1 MENSRFLFRAVV
13 KAEYCDSDG
22 NNKTIKLLLSRV
34 AVYSPTT
41 VGVADEVLV
50 NAIRNTNLNAEER
63 NSVYSYFETDNKYT
77 DQDCFVLQSETIEQC
92 IGVKDANGKFI
103 FEGDII
109 NNPTWWWGPG
119 YVFLSTGKYSPCG
132 ADNVGE
138 YILSKNISNP
148 SQDAVYNEW
157 NGDEVT
163 VIGNIHENPE
173 LLEGKSGDKR
183 FI

>member
-1 MENSRFLFRAVV
+1 MENNRLLFRAVV
-13 KAEYCDSDG
+13 EADYYDNDG
-22 NNKTIKLLLSRV
+22 NDKTIKLLLNNV

-41 VGVADEVLV
+41 VGVTDEVLI

-63 NSVYSYFETDNKYT
+63 TSVYSYFEIYINKKW
-77 DQDCFVLQSETIEQC
+77 FILEAETIEQC
-92 IGVKDANGKFI
+92 IGVKDANGKLI

-109 NNPTWWWGPG
+109 NDPTWWWGPG
-119 YVFLSTGKYSPCG
+119 YVFLSTGRCGPCR

-148 SQDAVYNEW
+148 SQNAVYNEW

-173 LLEGKSGDKR
+173 LLEDNNVSKN
-183 FI
+183 

>member
-1 MENSRFLFRAVV
+1 MENNRFLFRAVV

-34 AVYSPTT
+34 AVYAPTT

-50 NAIRNTNLNAEER
+50 NAIRNTNLNAKER
-63 NSVYSYFETDNKYT
+63 NSVYSYFETNNKYA
-77 DQDCFVLQSETIEQC
+77 DQEWFVLQAETIEQC
-92 IGVKDANGKFI
+92 IGIKDANGKFI

-109 NNPTWWWGPG
+109 NDPTWWWGPG
-119 YVFLSTGKYSPCG
+119 YIFLSTGKCGPCR

-138 YILSKNISNP
+138 YILSKNLSNP

-173 LLEGKSGDKR
+173 LLESKQ
-183 FI
+183 

>member
-1 MENSRFLFRAVV
+1 MENNRFLFRAVV
-13 KAEYCDSDG
+13 NAEYCDSDG
-22 NNKTIKLLLSRV
+22 NDKTIKLLLNSV

-41 VGVADEVLV
+41 VGVTDEVLI

-63 NSVYSYFETDNKYT
+63 NSVYSYFKANNECSDLEW
-77 DQDCFVLQSETIEQC
+77 FVLEAETIEQC
-92 IGVKDANGKFI
+92 TGIKDANGKFI

-119 YVFLSTGKYSPCG
+119 FIFLSTGKCGPCR

-138 YILSKNISNP
+138 YILSKNLSNP
-148 SQDAVYNEW
+148 PQDAVYNEW

-173 LLEGKSGDKR
+173 LLESKQ
-183 FI
+183 